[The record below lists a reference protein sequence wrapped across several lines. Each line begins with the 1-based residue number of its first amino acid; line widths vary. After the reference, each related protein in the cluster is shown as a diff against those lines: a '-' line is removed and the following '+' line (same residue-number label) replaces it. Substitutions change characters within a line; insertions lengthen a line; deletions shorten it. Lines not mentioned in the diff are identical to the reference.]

1 MKKLMIAAAIVCAAA
16 ASQACSV
23 SWSASNFKAGYKAE
37 AGKTDTTSV
46 ASGITAYLFNSAS
59 LTQQQLLTA
68 FQGKD
73 FDITKMGAIDTSVT
87 GSGSIAS
94 HTSTSTTVLDPST
107 EYSLYAAVL
116 VKEGGKDY
124 LYMSQVKT
132 VTTAENPDATGTF
145 GFGSQNSPTSP
156 TTKTY
161 SSYAALTEYAGEA
174 RWYTTS
180 AVPEPTSGLLLLLGV
195 AGLALKRRRA

>member
-16 ASQACSV
+16 VSQASSF

-46 ASGITAYLFNSAS
+46 ASGITAYLFNAKS
-59 LTQQQLLTA
+59 LSQQQLLAA
-68 FQGKD
+68 FQGEN
-73 FDITKMGAIDTSVT
+73 FDISKMGAVDTSAT

-94 HTSTSTTVLDPST
+94 HTSGSVASPST
-107 EYSLYAAVL
+107 EYALYAAVL

-124 LYMSQVKT
+124 LYMTQVMTK
-132 VTTAENPDATGTF
+132 TTAENPDATLTYS
-145 GFGSQNSPTSP
+145 FGSQNSPNST

-174 RWYTTS
+174 RWYTT
-180 AVPEPTSGLLLLLGV
+180 VPEPTSGLLLLLGV